1 MQDFGSVA
9 VGSRSMA
16 FPFVVE
22 STCTNTVTLGLGNPR
37 EFTIASNG
45 CTDGVGPG
53 RSCTVGVVFHPV
65 AGGARE
71 GRLNVVP
78 AMGQATSSTLTGT
91 GLIAQLVW
99 KPETVDFG
107 RVAVG
112 DQRVQEGITLTN
124 VGTAPTAP
132 IQFPAQPPFSVYKTS
147 CQTLAPNQSC
157 EVIVQFAPEQV
168 GQFMASLQ
176 ALGGN
181 GVTAT
186 LQVQGT
192 GFEQRQPLT
201 IEPSSHGFGSV
212 LVGVRSNPVPFT
224 VRAAIALTGVVA
236 RTTSSE
242 FVIVDNGCTGT
253 LAAGGTCTVM
263 VVFAPTVVG
272 VKEGVF
278 LQVSGRENII
288 IRQPTTYT
296 ASSSLTG
303 TGRPRIILEPPPG
316 PGPGPVVQ

>member
-1 MQDFGSVA
+1 
-9 VGSRSMA
+9 MA
-16 FPFVVE
+16 
-22 STCTNTVTLGLGNPR
+22 
-37 EFTIASNG
+37 A
-45 CTDGVGPG
+45 
-53 RSCTVGVVFHPV
+53 
-65 AGGARE
+65 
-71 GRLNVVP
+71 
-78 AMGQATSSTLTGT
+78 
-91 GLIAQLVW
+91 
-99 KPETVDFG
+99 
-107 RVAVG
+107 
-112 DQRVQEGITLTN
+112 
-124 VGTAPTAP
+124 
-132 IQFPAQPPFSVYKTS
+132 
-147 CQTLAPNQSC
+147 
-157 EVIVQFAPEQV
+157 
-168 GQFMASLQ
+168 LQ

-186 LQVQGT
+186 LQVQGS

-201 IEPSSHGFGSV
+201 ITPSSHGFGSV
-212 LVGVRSNPVPFT
+212 FVGVRSNPAPFT
-224 VRAAIALTGVVA
+224 VHAAIALIGVVA

-253 LAAGGTCTVM
+253 LAAGATCTIM

-316 PGPGPVVQ
+316 PVPGPGRPVDILPCLACDSPGMRTWTRSFVLALAVGGAAAFFTCSPTATDPSGTGGAGQVTGGAGGSTNPVTGGSAGQAPATGGIRGPGHRRDWRAGHRRDGRPGQRRDGRPGEHHGRVRGPAQRDRRVECAPG